1 MFRSSCYYCSTCL
14 GTFQF
19 RLDLGLQ
26 NISLLAVSMF
36 DYLFLPTPTIRM
48 SHSSSSSTA
57 SPKKPSLSSSRPD
70 FRPIHSEI
78 VRRTLLTNFLEAT
91 SLPVNVPIHRSR
103 EASRPST
110 PMREE
115 FYRSDKQLPLSLANK
130 LLASPGLADKVEKEN
145 MFEREVEGGVEKRVR
160 KNPVRNDNLT
170 DLIFTID
177 L

>member
-130 LLASPGLADKVEKEN
+130 LLASPGFEDKVEKEN
-145 MFEREVEGGVEKRVR
+145 MFKREVEGGVEKGVR
-160 KNPVRNDNLT
+160 TNPVRNDNLT